1 MTNILRLLSPEM
13 REILR
18 SRSIWPDQVLYLTRS
33 DQRLDMFALGHR
45 HFEIFLQTEEYF
57 RQLVSM
63 ADRKERSA
71 GYNVLPRKFRAV
83 LYESDDTD
91 EPRRL
96 LLALPQTEIPGL
108 RDLYPMLIW
117 TTDEEQ
123 SLLESLGDEIA
134 LQAYRDGYM
143 DGMPIVA
150 LMTGEVLADEDPRRE
165 EKEKRRAEV
174 IPKELFATID
184 DRSEV
189 RETVQAEMKEK
200 GILPEDLLMVRVGD
214 ETMDSLS
221 DGRVHGI
228 LLRYDDENMDRL
240 YQQVASDSP
249 LDTDTR
255 TPRPFK
261 ACLLRDNRGAEKL
274 YRLEAPPRLD
284 PDEPKRPLFFPHPSM
299 HEEMEEAIPFLS
311 IMATVDAEY
320 LCSLGLTE
328 EDAYIFIP
336 LRLSETSDDTQD
348 LFHL

>member
-1 MTNILRLLSPEM
+1 MTNVLQVLSPEM
-13 REILR
+13 KEILR
-18 SRSIWPDQVLYLTRS
+18 SRNIWPDQVLYLTRS
-33 DQRLDMFALGHR
+33 DQRLDMFALGQR

-83 LYESDDTD
+83 LYESDDTA
-91 EPRRL
+91 ESRRL
-96 LLALPQTEIPGL
+96 LLALPQTDIPGL

-123 SLLESLGDEIA
+123 SLMESLGDEIA
-134 LQAYRDGYM
+134 LQAYRDGYI

-165 EKEKRRAEV
+165 EKEKRRAEA
-174 IPKELFATID
+174 IPEELFATID
-184 DRSEV
+184 DGAEV
-189 RETVQAEMKEK
+189 SETVQAEMRER

-228 LLRYDDENMDRL
+228 LLRYDDETMDQL
-240 YQQVASDSP
+240 YRQTTSESP
-249 LDTDTR
+249 LDADSR
-255 TPRPFK
+255 SPRPYK
-261 ACLLRDNRGAEKL
+261 ACLVRDSRGIEKL
-274 YRLEAPPRLD
+274 YRLESPPKAD
-284 PDEPKRPLFFPHPSM
+284 ADEPERPLFFPHPSM

-336 LRLSETSDDTQD
+336 LRLSETSHDTQD
-348 LFHL
+348 IFQS

>member
-1 MTNILRLLSPEM
+1 MANILQMLSPEM
-13 REILR
+13 KEILR
-18 SRSIWPDQVLYLTRS
+18 SQNIWPDQVLYLTRP
-33 DQRLDMFALGHR
+33 DLRLDMFALGQR

-57 RQLVSM
+57 RQLVSK

-83 LYESDDTD
+83 LYESDDTT

-96 LLALPQTEIPGL
+96 LLSLPQSDIPGL

-123 SLLESLGDEIA
+123 SLMESLGDDIA

-150 LMTGEVLADEDPRRE
+150 LMTGEVLADEDPREE
-165 EKEKRRAEV
+165 EKERRRSEA
-174 IPKELFATID
+174 IPEELFAIID
-184 DRSEV
+184 DRTDV
-189 RETVQAEMKEK
+189 GETVQAEMKEK
-200 GILPEDLLMVRVGD
+200 GILPEDLLMIRVGD

-221 DGRVHGI
+221 ERRTHGI
-228 LLRYDDENMDRL
+228 LLRYNDENMDRL
-240 YQQVASDSP
+240 YRQADSDSL
-249 LDTDTR
+249 LDEDTR
-255 TPRPFK
+255 TPKPFK

-274 YRLEAPPRLD
+274 YRLEAPPKLD
-284 PDEPKRPLFFPHPSM
+284 PDEPERPLFFPHPSM

-311 IMATVDAEY
+311 IMATEDAEY

-348 LFHL
+348 LFQS

>member
-1 MTNILRLLSPEM
+1 MANILQMLSPEM
-13 REILR
+13 KEILR
-18 SRSIWPDQVLYLTRS
+18 SQNIWPDQVLYLTRP
-33 DQRLDMFALGHR
+33 DLRLDMFALGQR

-57 RQLVSM
+57 RQLVSK

-83 LYESDDTD
+83 LYESDDTT

-96 LLALPQTEIPGL
+96 LLSLPQSDIPGL

-123 SLLESLGDEIA
+123 SLMESLGDDIA

-150 LMTGEVLADEDPRRE
+150 LMTGEVLADEDPREE
-165 EKEKRRAEV
+165 EKERRRSEA
-174 IPKELFATID
+174 IPEELFAIID
-184 DRSEV
+184 DRTDV
-189 RETVQAEMKEK
+189 GETVQAEMKEK
-200 GILPEDLLMVRVGD
+200 GILPEDLLMIRVGD

-221 DGRVHGI
+221 ERRTHGI
-228 LLRYDDENMDRL
+228 LLRYNDENMDRL
-240 YQQVASDSP
+240 YRQADSDSL
-249 LDTDTR
+249 LDEDTR
-255 TPRPFK
+255 TPKPFK

-274 YRLEAPPRLD
+274 YRLEAPPKLD
-284 PDEPKRPLFFPHPSM
+284 PDEPERPLFFPHPSM
-299 HEEMEEAIPFLS
+299 HEGMEEAIPFLS
-311 IMATVDAEY
+311 IMATEDAEY

-348 LFHL
+348 LFQS

>member
-1 MTNILRLLSPEM
+1 MANILQMLSPEM
-13 REILR
+13 KEILR
-18 SRSIWPDQVLYLTRS
+18 SQNIWPDQVLYLTRP
-33 DQRLDMFALGHR
+33 DLRLDIFALGQR

-57 RQLVSM
+57 RQLVSK

-83 LYESDDTD
+83 LYESDDTA

-96 LLALPQTEIPGL
+96 LLALPQSDIPGL

-123 SLLESLGDEIA
+123 SLMESLGDDIA

-150 LMTGEVLADEDPRRE
+150 LMTGEVLADEDPRGE
-165 EKEKRRAEV
+165 EKERRRSEA
-174 IPKELFATID
+174 IPEEFFASID
-184 DRSEV
+184 DRTDVGEA
-189 RETVQAEMKEK
+189 TQMEMKEK
-200 GILPEDLLMVRVGD
+200 GILSEDLLMIRVGD

-221 DGRVHGI
+221 ERRTHRI

-240 YQQVASDSP
+240 YRQADSDSP
-249 LDTDTR
+249 LDADTR

-274 YRLEAPPRLD
+274 YRLEAPPKLD
-284 PDEPKRPLFFPHPSM
+284 PDEPERPLFFPHPSM

-328 EDAYIFIP
+328 ADAYIFIP

>member
-1 MTNILRLLSPEM
+1 MANVLRILSPEM

-18 SRSIWPDQVLYLTRS
+18 SQNIWPDQVLYLARP
-33 DQRLDMFALGHR
+33 DQRLDMFALGQR

-57 RQLVSM
+57 RQLVSV

-83 LYESDDTD
+83 LYESVDTA

-96 LLALPQTEIPGL
+96 LLALPQSDIPGL

-117 TTDEEQ
+117 TTEEEQ
-123 SLLESLGDEIA
+123 SLMESLGDDIA

-165 EKEKRRAEV
+165 EKERRRSEA
-174 IPKELFATID
+174 IPEELFATID
-184 DRSEV
+184 DRTEV
-189 RETVQAEMKEK
+189 GETVQAEMKEK
-200 GILPEDLLMVRVGD
+200 GILPEDLLMIRVDD

-221 DGRVHGI
+221 ERRIHGI

-240 YQQVASDSP
+240 YQQAVSDSP
-249 LDTDTR
+249 LDADSR
-255 TPRPFK
+255 PPRPFK
-261 ACLLRDNRGAEKL
+261 TCLLRDSRGTEKL
-274 YRLEAPPRLD
+274 YRLETPPKAD
-284 PDEPKRPLFFPHPSM
+284 SDEPERPLFFPHPSM

-311 IMATVDAEY
+311 IMATEDAEY

-348 LFHL
+348 IFQS

>member
-1 MTNILRLLSPEM
+1 MTNVLQMLSPEM
-13 REILR
+13 KEILR
-18 SRSIWPDQVLYLTRS
+18 SQNIWPDQVLYLTRS
-33 DQRLDMFALGHR
+33 DQRLDMFALGQR

-83 LYESDDTD
+83 LYESGDTA

-96 LLALPQTEIPGL
+96 LLTLPQTDIPGL

-123 SLLESLGDEIA
+123 SLMESLGDDIA

-150 LMTGEVLADEDPRRE
+150 LMTGEVLADEDPRGE
-165 EKEKRRAEV
+165 EKERRRVEAVPEQ
-174 IPKELFATID
+174 LFASID
-184 DRSEV
+184 DRTDV
-189 RETVQAEMKEK
+189 GETIQAEMRERD
-200 GILPEDLLMVRVGD
+200 ILPEDLLMVRVGD

-221 DGRVHGI
+221 DGRVHG
-228 LLRYDDENMDRL
+228 LLD
-240 YQQVASDSP
+240 A
-249 LDTDTR
+249 DTR
-255 TPRPFK
+255 TPKPFK
-261 ACLLRDNRGAEKL
+261 ACLLRDSRGTEKL
-274 YRLEAPPRLD
+274 YRLEAPPKLD
-284 PDEPKRPLFFPHPSM
+284 PDEPERPLFFPHPSM

-336 LRLSETSDDTQD
+336 LRLSEASDDTQD

>member
-1 MTNILRLLSPEM
+1 MANILQMLSPEM
-13 REILR
+13 KEILR
-18 SRSIWPDQVLYLTRS
+18 SQNIWPDQVLYLTRP
-33 DQRLDMFALGHR
+33 DLRLDMFALGQR

-57 RQLVSM
+57 RQLVSK

-83 LYESDDTD
+83 LYESDDTT

-96 LLALPQTEIPGL
+96 LLALPQSDIPGL

-123 SLLESLGDEIA
+123 SLLESLGDDIA

-150 LMTGEVLADEDPRRE
+150 LMTGEVLADEDPREE
-165 EKEKRRAEV
+165 EKERRRSEA
-174 IPKELFATID
+174 IPEQLFATID
-184 DRSEV
+184 NQTEV
-189 RETVQAEMKEK
+189 GETVQVEMREK
-200 GILPEDLLMVRVGD
+200 GILSEDLLMIRVSD
-214 ETMDSLS
+214 ETMDSIS
-221 DGRVHGI
+221 ERRTHGI

-240 YQQVASDSP
+240 YRQADSDSL
-249 LDTDTR
+249 LDADTR

-261 ACLLRDNRGAEKL
+261 ACLLRDTRGTEKL
-274 YRLEAPPRLD
+274 YRLEAPPKLD
-284 PDEPKRPLFFPHPSM
+284 PDEPERPLFFPHPSM

-348 LFHL
+348 IFQS

>member
-1 MTNILRLLSPEM
+1 MKNVLQVLSPEM

-18 SRSIWPDQVLYLTRS
+18 SRNIWPDQVLYLTRP
-33 DQRLDMFALGHR
+33 DLRLDMFALGQR

-83 LYESDDTD
+83 LYESDDTA
-91 EPRRL
+91 ESRRL
-96 LLALPQTEIPGL
+96 LLALPQSDIPGL

-123 SLLESLGDEIA
+123 SLMESLGDDIA

-150 LMTGEVLADEDPRRE
+150 LMTGEVLADEDPRGK
-165 EKEKRRAEV
+165 EKERRRAEAV
-174 IPKELFATID
+174 PEQLFATID
-184 DRSEV
+184 DRSDV
-189 RETVQAEMKEK
+189 RETTQAEMRERD
-200 GILPEDLLMVRVGD
+200 ILPEDLLMVRVGD

-221 DGRVHGI
+221 VGRVHGI

-240 YQQVASDSP
+240 YRQADSDSL
-249 LDTDTR
+249 LDADTR
-255 TPRPFK
+255 TPKPYK
-261 ACLLRDNRGAEKL
+261 ACLLRDSRGTEKL

-284 PDEPKRPLFFPHPSM
+284 PDEPERPLFFPHPSM

-320 LCSLGLTE
+320 LCSLGLTG

-336 LRLSETSDDTQD
+336 LRLSEASDDTQD

>member
-1 MTNILRLLSPEM
+1 MANILQMLSPEM
-13 REILR
+13 KEILR
-18 SRSIWPDQVLYLTRS
+18 SQNIWPDQVLYLTRP
-33 DQRLDMFALGHR
+33 DLRLDMFALGQR

-57 RQLVSM
+57 RQLVSK

-83 LYESDDTD
+83 LYESDDTT

-96 LLALPQTEIPGL
+96 LLALPQSDIPGL

-123 SLLESLGDEIA
+123 SLLESLGDDIA

-150 LMTGEVLADEDPRRE
+150 LMTGEVLADEDPREE
-165 EKEKRRAEV
+165 EKERRRSEA
-174 IPKELFATID
+174 IPEQLFATID
-184 DRSEV
+184 NQTEV
-189 RETVQAEMKEK
+189 GETVQVEMREK
-200 GILPEDLLMVRVGD
+200 GILSEDLLMIRVSD
-214 ETMDSLS
+214 ETMDSIS
-221 DGRVHGI
+221 ERRTHGI

-240 YQQVASDSP
+240 YRQADSDSL
-249 LDTDTR
+249 LDADTR

-274 YRLEAPPRLD
+274 YRLEAPPKLD
-284 PDEPKRPLFFPHPSM
+284 PDEPERPLFFPHPSM
-299 HEEMEEAIPFLS
+299 HEGMEEAIPFLS

-336 LRLSETSDDTQD
+336 LRLSETSDDSQD
-348 LFHL
+348 IFQS